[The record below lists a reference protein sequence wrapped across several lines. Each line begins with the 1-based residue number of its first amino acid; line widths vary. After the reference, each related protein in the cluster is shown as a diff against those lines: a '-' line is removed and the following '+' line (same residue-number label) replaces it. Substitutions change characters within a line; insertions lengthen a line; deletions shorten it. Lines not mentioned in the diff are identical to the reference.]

1 MREEQFNQKYKE
13 NQDILHSKDF
23 IDSFIEF
30 FGEEYRTI
38 ITQKILDT
46 PVIWYVPN
54 IETPINPLLYTDLSE
69 EQLQYIVKNVS
80 DMQLKQSIY
89 NPIYNFLVL
98 PIDCNISHI
107 IHEMCHMLTCHI
119 LRKEP
124 TLALLNGIGISI
136 EKYEGFFEEYGND
149 LNEII
154 NQRITRD
161 IESIYRTKV
170 KFDSS
175 PSYQDVFF
183 PLIEMFYSTFKQ
195 EIIKSEMTGNLM
207 NLLDRVGSEEF
218 EEYQQ
223 LFFRLV
229 FKLSRSK
236 QENIEFLIDEK
247 YFVEAAS
254 ITDKMMENSK
264 KINMQ

>member
-1 MREEQFNQKYKE
+1 
-13 NQDILHSKDF
+13 
-23 IDSFIEF
+23 
-30 FGEEYRTI
+30 
-38 ITQKILDT
+38 
-46 PVIWYVPN
+46 
-54 IETPINPLLYTDLSE
+54 
-69 EQLQYIVKNVS
+69 
-80 DMQLKQSIY
+80 
-89 NPIYNFLVL
+89 
-98 PIDCNISHI
+98 
-107 IHEMCHMLTCHI
+107 MLTCHI